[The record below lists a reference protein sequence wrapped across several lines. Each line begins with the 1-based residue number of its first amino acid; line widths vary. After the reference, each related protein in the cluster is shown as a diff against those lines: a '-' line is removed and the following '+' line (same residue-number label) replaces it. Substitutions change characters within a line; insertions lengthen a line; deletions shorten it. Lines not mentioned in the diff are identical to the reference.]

1 MTESLSQSD
10 FNQQVERLF
19 AEHSGHAFAA
29 LRFEEPTFSLFV
41 EGDKVVAEPK
51 GSPRFPYGTFCELET
66 ALTGNELEAH
76 VWHWLRSG
84 EAYDQF
90 LGMNVCRFGC

>member
-1 MTESLSQSD
+1 MTNIIAQTD
-10 FNQQVERLF
+10 FNLQVECLF
-19 AEHSGHAFAA
+19 AEHSGCAFAA
-29 LRFEEPTFSLFV
+29 LRFAEPKFSLFV
-41 EGDKVVAEPK
+41 EGETVLAEPK
-51 GSPRFPYGTFCELET
+51 GSPRFPYGTFCELEE

-76 VWHWLRSG
+76 MWHWLRSG

>member
-1 MTESLSQSD
+1 MSEPITLSN

-19 AEHSGHAFAA
+19 AEHGGGAFAA
-29 LRFEEPTFSLFV
+29 FRFEEPDFSLFV
-41 EGDKVVAEPK
+41 EDTTVVAEPK

-76 VWHWLRSG
+76 MWHWLRSG